1 MNSNETEI
9 KEQNITKTPKR
20 WTRTLTSLF
29 LILTFT
35 LPIITPPHLHIYA
48 STNSKGI
55 TFKPVTKTATAIK
68 YSNLLKQYKARAGAG
83 GGDTDIGDNDT
94 GSGGGWPSATSE
106 RPVGYVTSLYK
117 ISYNGDELNEEML
130 IGSIIL
136 TGYKSDP
143 VGTYNPITDGKS
155 YFLL

>member
-1 MNSNETEI
+1 MSNDYKEI
-9 KEQNITKTPKR
+9 EQENIFKNQKR

-29 LILTFT
+29 LILTFI

-55 TFKPVTKTATAIK
+55 TFKPATKTATAIK

-83 GGDTDIGDNDT
+83 GGDTDIGGNDT
-94 GSGGGWPSATSE
+94 GTGGGWPSATSE

-117 ISYNGDELNEEML
+117 LDYENEGREDL

-155 YFLL
+155 YFYFD